1 MVTASIGY
9 SPAADSADNITASA
23 PNKINGS
30 SGNTITGIV
39 YFPSQQVT
47 YNGDGT
53 GVATCTQFVAK
64 RIYWSG
70 NNSTNNFTKNCDMY
84 GIRPIVSPLKVR
96 LVA

>member
-1 MVTASIGY
+1 MAPTGNI
-9 SPAADSADNITASA
+9 SATA
-23 PNKINGS
+23 PNKINGNS
-30 SGNTITGIV
+30 TNKIRGIV

-53 GVATCTQFVAK
+53 GSATCTQFVAK

-70 NNSTNNFTKNCDMY
+70 NTGSNNFTKNCDMY
-84 GIRPIVSPLKVR
+84 GIRPIQSPLKVR